1 MKIARAVGIVLLFAL
16 GLVPST
22 TSAQDV
28 RVGLFT
34 LHPPAAATIRAVSG
48 ELHWRSC
55 PACKEK
61 SGASVSVRASGERL
75 MIVGADGAREL
86 RVTGNYRIEAG
97 ELPAIDL
104 HFPLRVEVREDH
116 LSFSVTVPQEEYVA
130 EVLAAEASDSWKDEA
145 LKAMAV
151 AVRTY
156 ADRFRGAHEKDGFDF
171 CDTTH
176 CQVVR
181 WNSRNPRARAAVEA
195 TSGEILEFD
204 GAPARTYYHQ
214 NCGGMVAASNEIW
227 PDIFATYLRG
237 HSDPYCVVS
246 GDLKWESVI
255 ALADVD
261 AALRAAALAPPKG
274 WTEIEIAGR
283 SASGRAQKLRLAGG
297 AADDFLISASTFR
310 YAVSRSLGW
319 NKIRS
324 DLFEVRTEG
333 DRAVFFGRG
342 AGHGVGM
349 CQTGA
354 EEMAV
359 EGKDYREIL
368 DFYYPGTQLAKQG
381 AAAQWQKRSSEHFE
395 LETTAPEQDESVL
408 PVAEKLLAEE
418 EKNVGSDVPFRVQL
432 KIFAT
437 MDAYRDQTGQPGWV
451 AASTRGHVIRLQPLA
466 TLKSKGVLESTLRHE
481 LLHLLVEEKARA
493 GTPVWFREGLVLY
506 LSSPSMSGAPHD
518 AADISMT
525 IEQMETILEKSQKR
539 DEVEKAYTAA
549 RARIASLVR
558 EHGKETVLGWLSR
571 GIPRSITGGDGDRA
585 AQASHD

>member
-395 LETTAPEQDESVL
+395 LETTVPEQDESVL

-418 EKNVGSDVPFRVQL
+418 EKNVGWDVPFRVQL

>member
-1 MKIARAVGIVLLFAL
+1 LKIARAVEIVLLFAL

-34 LHPPAAATIRAVSG
+34 FHPPASATVRAVGG
-48 ELHWRSC
+48 ELRWRTCAS
-55 PACKEK
+55 CKEK
-61 SGASVSVRASGERL
+61 SGASVSMRASGERL
-75 MIVGADGAREL
+75 TIAGADGLAEL
-86 RVTGNYRIEAG
+86 RLTGNYRIEAG
-97 ELPAIDL
+97 ELPAINL
-104 HFPLRVEVREDH
+104 RFPLRVEAREDR
-116 LSFSVTVPQEEYVA
+116 LSLSVTVPQEEYVA

-156 ADRFRGAHEKDGFDF
+156 ATKFRGAHEKDGFDF

-181 WNSRNPRARAAVEA
+181 WNSKNPRARAAVEA
-195 TSGEILEFD
+195 TQGEILEFD

-237 HSDPYCVVS
+237 HTDPYCVVS
-246 GDLKWESVI
+246 GDLKWESVL

-408 PVAEKLLAEE
+408 PVAEKLLADE
-418 EKNVGSDVPFRVQL
+418 EKNVGWDVSFRVQL

-451 AASTRGHVIRLQPLA
+451 AASTRGRVIRLQPLA

-481 LLHLLVEEKARA
+481 FLHLLVEEKARA

-506 LSSPSMSGAPHD
+506 LSNTSVRESTD
-518 AADISMT
+518 DSMT
-525 IEQMETILEKSQKR
+525 LERMETILEKSQKR
-539 DEVEKAYTAA
+539 DEVEKAYAAA
-549 RARIASLVR
+549 RARVASLVR
-558 EHGKETVLGWLSR
+558 EHGKDKVLGWLSR
-571 GIPRSITGGDGDRA
+571 GIPRSITGGDGDRP